1 MNFRSTFIIII
12 ILVGIMATYFLFFNE
27 PADDTLKN
35 NKPRISETYDLPR
48 EEIQKVRL
56 AYADNAY
63 QTLTIAKNANSM
75 WQLTEP
81 FEAHAD
87 TAKVY
92 EVLDDFLNKRIKQTL
107 EVPEY
112 EQYGL
117 EQPTIKIELWKDP
130 KNVPKTFLIGKK
142 GVNYSV
148 YIKEQS
154 EAHIFLI
161 ESSVFDNL
169 TKAPADI
176 RDKSVIKFNP
186 NSIIDLQYQKP
197 EELSC
202 TKDGDRWKMT
212 YPLTVNADTEEIE
225 YILSELNSLQV
236 STFEADGEN
245 VTPLLE
251 KYGLDKPRIQFTL
264 KNKNKRY
271 KLAIGAAVPTTSDQD
286 NENKQN
292 VYVHAIH
299 QGGIYTV
306 SDDIVGLLN
315 KTVFD
320 LRDKRVLD
328 FQRSDT
334 VKFEI
339 QKGNQKIVGIKLDDT
354 WELQGTE
361 KVLADTQSVSDLL
374 FGVDSLEAVA
384 FITNSDKN
392 RVFYGLEKPSIKV
405 IFTVQGATQ
414 TAELHIGNYEED
426 NNTVYVKSN
435 FSDQITRVKRALIDK
450 IAKGETWLRNRQ
462 IFKFNIDDASR
473 ISVKYSDDSKENEG
487 ESFTCQRLGTNWR
500 LTFPVKE
507 DANNTEVNR
516 LLYELIDLRAEEFIG
531 SSFTNN
537 INGLSDTITGF
548 NSPQI
553 QITVELRTKKVYT
566 LQIGSLESSSNY
578 YARLKNQPNLIFL
591 LNAEEIPKLRT
602 KLEWLRDTEAK

>member
-1 MNFRSTFIIII
+1 MPLR
-12 ILVGIMATYFLFFNE
+12 
-27 PADDTLKN
+27 
-35 NKPRISETYDLPR
+35 
-48 EEIQKVRL
+48 
-56 AYADNAY
+56 
-63 QTLTIAKNANSM
+63 
-75 WQLTEP
+75 P
-81 FEAHAD
+81 FSS
-87 TAKVY
+87 V
-92 EVLDDFLNKRIKQTL
+92 
-107 EVPEY
+107 
-112 EQYGL
+112 
-117 EQPTIKIELWKDP
+117 
-130 KNVPKTFLIGKK
+130 KK

-154 EAHIFLI
+154 EDHIFLI

-176 RDKSVIKFNP
+176 RDKSVIKFHP
-186 NSIIDLQYQKP
+186 NSIIELQYQKP

-225 YILSELNSLQV
+225 YILSELNALQV
-236 STFEADGEN
+236 STFEADGDN

-271 KLAIGAAVPTTSDQD
+271 ELAIGASVPPTSDQD
-286 NENKQN
+286 NEDKEN

-306 SDDIVGLLN
+306 TDNIVRLFN

-320 LRDKRVLD
+320 LRDKRILD

-339 QKGNQKIVGIKLDDT
+339 QKGNQKIVCLKLDDT

-361 KVLADTQSVSDLL
+361 KTLADTQAVSDLL

-384 FITNSDKN
+384 FITKSEKN
-392 RVFYGLEKPSIKV
+392 LAFYGLEKPSIRV
-405 IFTVQGATQ
+405 IFTVQGTTQ
-414 TAELHIGNYEED
+414 TAELHIGNYAED

-435 FSDQITRVKRALIDK
+435 VSDQITSVKRDLIDK
-450 IAKGETWLRNRQ
+450 IVKGETWLRNRQ

-473 ISVKYSDDSKENEG
+473 ISVKYNDDSKKNEG

-507 DANNTEVNR
+507 NANNAEVNR

-531 SSFTNN
+531 SSFINN
-537 INGLSDTITGF
+537 INDLSDTITGF
-548 NSPQI
+548 NLPQI

-578 YARLKNQPNLIFL
+578 YARLKNQPDLVFL
-591 LNAEEIPKLRT
+591 LNVEEIPKLRT
-602 KLEWLRDTEAK
+602 KLEWLRNTEAE